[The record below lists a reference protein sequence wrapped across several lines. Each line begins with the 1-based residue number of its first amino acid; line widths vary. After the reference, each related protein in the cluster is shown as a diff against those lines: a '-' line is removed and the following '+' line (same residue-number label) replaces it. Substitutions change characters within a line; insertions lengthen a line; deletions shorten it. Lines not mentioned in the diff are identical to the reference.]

1 MSLVESNEKAVGAK
15 PAAVKATL
23 NYLFRAD
30 RKPYLYMYQPP
41 EGTPPAWGEVNS
53 VADVTVHN
61 GRLLPK
67 PPSLD
72 EEGFEFRDHKTAVT
86 DFYDEM
92 QIKKVYYPE
101 IERLLTEVTGGEKI
115 VIFDHTIR
123 SIPRVKAGAT
133 GMREPT
139 RHVHNDYT
147 EESGPQRVRDLLPPQ
162 EAERRLKQH
171 FLEINVWRP
180 IRGPLQDAPLAVCD
194 ARSIAPQDRISCDLI
209 YRDRLTETYSFNY
222 RPDHRWYYYPEM
234 QRDEALLF
242 KGYDSDLRAKAR
254 FTAHTAFDDPSA
266 PAKVLPRESI
276 EVRALVFLPTD
287 SSAA

>member
-1 MSLVESNEKAVGAK
+1 MSLIETDEKPADVK
-15 PAAVKATL
+15 PAAVHATL
-23 NYLFRAD
+23 NYLFRTD
-30 RKPYLYMYQPP
+30 RKPYLYMYEPP
-41 EGTPPAWGEVNS
+41 EGTPPAWGEVNT
-53 VADVTVHN
+53 VAGVTVYN

-72 EEGFEFRDHKTAVT
+72 QEGFAFRDHKTTVA
-86 DFYDEM
+86 DFYDER
-92 QIKKVYYPE
+92 QIKEIYYPE
-101 IERLLTEVTGGEKI
+101 IERLLTEATGAEKI

-123 SIPRVKAGAT
+123 SIPRVQAGVA

-147 EESGPQRVRDLLPPQ
+147 EESGPQRIRDLLPPQ
-162 EAERRLKQH
+162 EAEQRLKQH

-194 ARSIAPQDRISCDLI
+194 ARSIAPEDRISCDLI

-222 RPDHRWYYYPEM
+222 SPDHRWYYYPQM

-242 KGYDSDLRAKAR
+242 KGYDSDLQAKAR

-266 PAKVLPRESI
+266 PAKPLPRESI
-276 EVRALVFLPTD
+276 EVRALVFLPE
-287 SSAA
+287 SASAI

>member
-1 MSLVESNEKAVGAK
+1 MSLTESDERSLGAN
-15 PAAVKATL
+15 PAAVHATL
-23 NYLFRAD
+23 NYLFRTE
-30 RKPYLYMYQPP
+30 RKPFLYMHEPP
-41 EGTPPAWGEVNS
+41 EGIPPAWGEVNT

-61 GRLLPK
+61 GRLLPR
-67 PPSLD
+67 PPLLE

-86 DFYDEM
+86 DFYDDK
-92 QIKKVYYPE
+92 QIKEIYYPE
-101 IERLLTEVTGGEKI
+101 VERLLVGATGAEKV

-123 SIPRVKAGAT
+123 SIPRIKAGAA

-147 EESGPQRVRDLLPPQ
+147 EESGPQRVRDLFSPE
-162 EAERRLKQH
+162 EAAQRLKQH

-194 ARSIAPQDRISCDLI
+194 ARSIAPEDRISCDLI

-222 RPDHRWYYYPEM
+222 SPDHRWYYYPKM

-266 PAKVLPRESI
+266 PANILPRESI
-276 EVRALVFLPTD
+276 EVRALVFLPKD
-287 SSAA
+287 SSAT